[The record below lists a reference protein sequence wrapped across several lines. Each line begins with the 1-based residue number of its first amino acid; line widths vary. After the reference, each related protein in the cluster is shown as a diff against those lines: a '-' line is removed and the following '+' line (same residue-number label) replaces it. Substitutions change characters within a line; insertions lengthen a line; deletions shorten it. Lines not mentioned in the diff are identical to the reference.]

1 MITWRQKVK
10 VLRENGHHVVYHGS
24 GSYTFYE
31 YDQFKFNGNDKED
44 QALAREMINLDYD
57 IIMLKA
63 KEEKL
68 SDRNN

>member
-10 VLRENGHHVVYHGS
+10 VLRENGHHVVYHGGS
-24 GSYTFYE
+24 SYTFYE

-63 KEEKL
+63 EEEEL

>member
-10 VLRENGHHVVYHGS
+10 VLRENGHHVVYHGG

-31 YDQFKFNGNDKED
+31 YDQFKFNGTDKED

-63 KEEKL
+63 EEEEL
-68 SDRNN
+68 SGRNN